1 MQLGE
6 LDVDASGLKSTLGS
20 INTGVS
26 GTMASFG
33 KLGSA
38 LSGVGVII
46 DGIGKAF
53 GLVKETLDLG
63 GTLSDLSASTRESV
77 GDLVILRSA
86 FDGAGLGADKTGD
99 FLLKL
104 QDSIAGVNEDGKS
117 TAGALDKLGLSA
129 AQLRNLPAIGQVE
142 ALQKGFAGLTEQTE
156 RVAIARDLFGKSG
169 GEMLALLGDATALDT
184 ARQKAGPL
192 ADIME
197 KNAAVFDNMGDVIG
211 GLKLDFQEFFAG
223 ALSMIAP
230 EATSI
235 GDALSSIDWVG
246 IGELVGGLTKITLKL
261 GEAFMK
267 IAPAINWVSEK
278 LSKLLGSGSE
288 ASAGLAEKYRGF
300 AKLDRPTDASGGKV
314 PDSQVSALQRIGGG
328 GGFGGGA
335 DPLLSEAQRQ
345 TSVLERIERKLPG
358 SPGGSAVPADVP
370 V

>member
-1 MQLGE
+1 MLLGE

-38 LSGVGVII
+38 LSGVGVVLEWV
-46 DGIGKAF
+46 GKGFA
-53 GLVKETLDLG
+53 LVKETLDLG
-63 GTLSDLSASTRESV
+63 GTLSDLSASTGESV

-86 FDGAGLGADKTGD
+86 FDDAGLGADKAGD

-129 AQLRNLPAIGQVE
+129 KELRNLPAIGQIE
-142 ALQKGFAGLTEQTE
+142 ALQKGFAGLTEQTQ
-156 RVAIARDLFGKSG
+156 RVAVARDLFGKSG
-169 GEMLALLGDATALDT
+169 GAALALLGDAAALDT

-192 ADIME
+192 AEIME
-197 KNAAVFDNMGDVIG
+197 RSAGAFDNMGDVIG

-223 ALSMIAP
+223 ALSKIAP

-235 GDALSSIDWVG
+235 GEALSSIDWVG
-246 IGELVGGLTKITLKL
+246 IGELVGSLTGITLKL

-300 AKLDRPTDASGGKV
+300 AKLDRPTETGGGKV

-328 GGFGGGA
+328 GGFGGGG
-335 DPLLSEAQRQ
+335 DPLLDESRRQ
-345 TSVLERIERKLPG
+345 TRALEAIERKL
-358 SPGGSAVPADVP
+358 SPTSSTTPPP